1 MRSLCMNPLKMIKS
15 LFTSAPRFA
24 PRECAD
30 RIRAGEALLVDV
42 REPGEWA
49 EGVAERAVLLTFSD
63 LTGRR
68 QQWQPFLAEKTGR
81 ELLFYCASGG
91 RSALAARILAAEGF
105 RTANTGSLSDWA
117 AAGWPVV
124 KPGNQRR

>member
-1 MRSLCMNPLKMIKS
+1 MNPLKMLKS
-15 LFTSAPRFA
+15 LFTSAPSST

-30 RIRAGEALLVDV
+30 RVRAGEALLVDV

-49 EGVAERAVLLTFSD
+49 AGVAEGAVLLSFSD

-68 QQWQPFLAEKTGR
+68 TQWQTFLAKSAGR
-81 ELLFYCASGG
+81 ELLVYCASGG
-91 RSALAARILAAEGF
+91 RSAIAARVLAAEGF
-105 RTANTGSLSDWA
+105 RTANTGGLSDWA

-124 KPGNQRR
+124 KPGAQRR